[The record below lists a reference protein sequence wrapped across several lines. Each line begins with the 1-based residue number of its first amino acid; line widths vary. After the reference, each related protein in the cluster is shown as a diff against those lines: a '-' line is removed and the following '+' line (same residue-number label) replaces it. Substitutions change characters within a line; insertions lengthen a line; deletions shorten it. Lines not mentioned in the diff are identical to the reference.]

1 MNPPFRPSVRVLALI
16 FGLCPTWP
24 AAGATPAP
32 KTVLP
37 PAVLAS
43 LKEERG
49 LVYARH
55 GARELQLDLY
65 RPKAAAEPLPALVC
79 IHGGGWQ
86 KGSRAGMA
94 DLSRA
99 LAARGYVVASVSYRL
114 SDEAAFPAQ
123 LHDVKAAVRWLRA
136 NAAAHGI
143 DPARIGAIGHS
154 AGGHLAALLATTGG
168 VRELEGSGNHDGIDS
183 RIQAAVAGGT
193 QTDLTVEH
201 VRAKSEEKG
210 GIYPKF
216 LGDSYAKTPAAY
228 AAASPLHHLDRSDP
242 PLAFFTGEQ
251 DHPSTHADAMRARL
265 AALGIPTALT
275 VVPGAPHALLG
286 NPRFFD
292 QVVASAAAFFEAR
305 LATPRSGK

>member
-1 MNPPFRPSVRVLALI
+1 MTSLLRPSARVLALV
-16 FGLCPTWP
+16 FGFYPTWSAARAAP
-24 AAGATPAP
+24 AA
-32 KTVLP
+32 KTMLP

-43 LKEERG
+43 LQEKQD

-65 RPKAAAEPLPALVC
+65 KPKAAATPLPAIVC

-86 KGSRAGMA
+86 KGTRAGMA

-99 LAARGYVVASVSYRL
+99 LAARGYVVVSISYRL

-136 NAAAHGI
+136 NAATHGI

-183 RIQAAVAGGT
+183 RIQTAVAGGT

-228 AAASPLHHLDRSDP
+228 AAASPLHHLDRGDP

-251 DHPSTHADAMRARL
+251 DHPSTHAGAMRTRL

-286 NPRFFD
+286 NARYFD
-292 QVVASAAAFFEAR
+292 QVVAAAAHFFDAH
-305 LATPRSGK
+305 LAVAQPSK